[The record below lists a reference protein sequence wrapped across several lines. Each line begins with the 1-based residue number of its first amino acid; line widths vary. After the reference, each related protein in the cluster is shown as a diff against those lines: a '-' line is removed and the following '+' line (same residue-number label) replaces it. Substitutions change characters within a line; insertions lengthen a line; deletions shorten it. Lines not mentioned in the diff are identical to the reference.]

1 MSLLLGLVLAATTWQ
16 VAAHGPLRALDE
28 RLGRAAYG
36 PSGLTRFLADLGN
49 ASVAVPVLVAAA
61 LWAARRHW
69 RSSVAAALAMAAVP
83 AVVVPFKALVGR
95 VGPPAMA
102 GAPHEFFPSGHAAT
116 AAVAYGAAALLLCR
130 RRVWLWA
137 VALLNVA
144 VGVGLVVCG
153 YHWPLD
159 VVGAWALAG
168 ALLMCVA
175 RVRAGGWRVPTRSSP
190 S

>member
-1 MSLLLGLVLAATTWQ
+1 MFLVLLVVTTWQ

-28 RLGRAAYG
+28 RLGRAAYA
-36 PSGLTRFLADLGN
+36 PSGAARFFADLGN
-49 ASVAVPVLVAAA
+49 ASVAVPVLAVAVGFA
-61 LWAARRHW
+61 LWRRQWRTAA
-69 RSSVAAALAMAAVP
+69 AAALALAAVP

-144 VGVGLVVCG
+144 VGFGLVRCG

-159 VVGAWALAG
+159 VVGAWALSG

-175 RVRAGGWRVPTRSSP
+175 RVRAGGWFVPTRPSP
-190 S
+190 G